1 MLSIVPLPLLLLAL
15 YGPTSLANSFG
26 RPSLCDAHGP
36 FGCSSWNRD
45 SEGNIDRLSCADESP
60 GLMDW
65 ASRPVH
71 TDSFQVKT
79 DAGTTSYRPGEYL
92 SIHVT
97 SHDYDLKYRGIL
109 LHAVDENGV
118 SVGEMRFPRSEKLPK
133 HHSPVECP
141 HAALHTDAELK
152 PFRSVFRFKA
162 PEAGTGKLTFR
173 CLVKTGPAN
182 TGDFWYERAS
192 VRAKRASEA
201 SERANNV

>member
-1 MLSIVPLPLLLLAL
+1 
-15 YGPTSLANSFG
+15 
-26 RPSLCDAHGP
+26 
-36 FGCSSWNRD
+36 
-45 SEGNIDRLSCADESP
+45 
-60 GLMDW
+60 
-65 ASRPVH
+65 VH

-192 VRAKRASEA
+192 VRASEA
-201 SERANNV
+201 SERSERACEQRVARIVRNRSGLNRSRACEKRAAKIARGRIARNRSGLNRTRA